1 MWRVAG
7 SWWVLATLPVAA
19 VASHPEVLGE
29 EQRLAGASAR
39 SSTTRVSTNSPISRP
54 EQHRAVVDNGN
65 VTDNQATP
73 ATTRGQRRRQEIIE
87 AAAKILREHG
97 PQAVSHRSVAKQVGC
112 SLSAMTYYFSGL
124 DDLLGE
130 AGRVNI
136 ARWASRAEQVAETA
150 EQESVPATLDEAI
163 AVILRAT
170 LPSDEELLGHYLE
183 LVAAGQSEPVR
194 VAYRTGRDRLNA
206 AVGRVLR
213 RVQLPWSAEMTITVV
228 DGASVTALSEGR
240 DVRETAA
247 ALLRQL
253 AEETVPSVREAG
265 GTGPFG

>member
-1 MWRVAG
+1 M
-7 SWWVLATLPVAA
+7 
-19 VASHPEVLGE
+19 
-29 EQRLAGASAR
+29 
-39 SSTTRVSTNSPISRP
+39 
-54 EQHRAVVDNGN
+54 VDNGR
-65 VTDNQATP
+65 VTDTQATP
-73 ATTRGQRRRQEIIE
+73 STTKGQRRRQEIIE
-87 AAAKILREHG
+87 AAAALLREQG

-124 DDLLGE
+124 DDLLSE

-136 ARWASRAEQVAETA
+136 SRWASRAEHVAENA
-150 EQESVPATLDEAI
+150 EREPVPATLDDAV

-206 AVGRVLR
+206 AVARVLR
-213 RVQLPWSAEMTITVV
+213 RLQLPWSAEMTITVV

-240 DVRETAA
+240 DVRETAT

-253 AEETVPSVREAG
+253 AEVTVPRASVSGR
-265 GTGPFG
+265 